1 MTSLIASE
9 KFSLRSTNSMKH
21 VNIIMSTL
29 CFMISMAFVAFFLYI
44 LIEKHKFNP
53 ALLLYI
59 YGGIFA
65 SREFSRRARGNTNES
80 RKEQ

>member
-1 MTSLIASE
+1 M
-9 KFSLRSTNSMKH
+9 
-21 VNIIMSTL
+21 
-29 CFMISMAFVAFFLYI
+29 SMAFVAFFLYI

-59 YGGIFA
+59 YGGILA